1 MGEFGLAAHV
11 MPRPISDDDRDSKEV
26 LRSDSAIVWTLCAL
40 EAAVRQIGKEMLSVL
55 TKKVCPIGVDLGSSY
70 LRMAQLGSNGHG
82 LYLHGVG
89 CEKKPDDMKAGSSE
103 WQRWAAKTVKRIMKH
118 GGFKGKK
125 AVTALPSHDVFI
137 DQIRI
142 QRMPDK
148 KIGEA
153 VVANV
158 RQKLPFDADHAMIKY
173 VVAEQIG
180 PKTSEMDVLVMV
192 VDSVIV
198 ERHLAIYENAG
209 LDVQNIN
216 VWPFAMANS
225 FVEFFSR
232 RREEQDKVAMLLDVA
247 TTSTNIVICRNRDLL
262 LARVVGL
269 GCANFQQDE
278 MIERLISEID
288 ACSRYF
294 EFHCGGMHIERLV
307 FLAGKQADKRI
318 CGKLAEMAQRMQI
331 PAQVGDV
338 LTAVDM
344 QPGCEARVDKCDSQL
359 DWSMSFGLSL
369 SGMGKRNRE

>member
-1 MGEFGLAAHV
+1 MTTTKRVKKCNGLI
-11 MPRPISDDDRDSKEV
+11 PP
-26 LRSDSAIVWTLCAL
+26 LCGHFVPY
-40 EAAVRQIGKEMLSVL
+40 EAAVRQIGKEMFSVL

-89 CEKKPDDMKAGSSE
+89 CEKKPEDMEAGSSE
-103 WQRWAAKTVKRIMKH
+103 WQRWAAKTVKRIMKR

-142 QRMPDK
+142 QRMPEK

-158 RQKLPFDADHAMIKY
+158 RQKLPFDADHATIKY
-173 VVAEQIG
+173 VVAEQMG
-180 PKTSEMDVLVMV
+180 LRTSEMDVLVMV
-192 VDSVIV
+192 VDSIIV

-269 GCANFQQDE
+269 GCDNLQQDE

-307 FLAGKQADKRI
+307 FLAGKHADKRI
-318 CGKLAEMAQRMQI
+318 CSKLTEMAQRMQI
-331 PAQVGDV
+331 PAQIGDV

-344 QPGCEARVDKCDSQL
+344 RPGCEARVSRCDSQL

-369 SGMGKRNRE
+369 SGMGNRNHE

>member
-1 MGEFGLAAHV
+1 VGEFGLAAHV
-11 MPRPISDDDRDSKEV
+11 MPRLISDDDRDSKEV

-40 EAAVRQIGKEMLSVL
+40 EAAVRQIGKEMVSVL

-158 RQKLPFDADHAMIKY
+158 RQKLPFDADHATIKY

-232 RREEQDKVAMLLDVA
+232 RREEQDKVAMLLDMG
-247 TTSTNIVICRNRDLL
+247 TTNTNVVICRNRNLL
-262 LARVVGL
+262 LARVVSL
-269 GCANFQQDE
+269 GFADLEQDE
-278 MIERLISEID
+278 GVQRLISEID

-294 EFHCGGMHIERLV
+294 EFHCRGMHIQRLV
-307 FLAGKQADKRI
+307 FLAAKNVDKKI
-318 CGKLAEMAQRMQI
+318 CYKLAEMAQRMQI
-331 PAQVGDV
+331 PAQIGDV
-338 LTAVDM
+338 LTAVDIR
-344 QPGCEARVDKCDSQL
+344 PGHHAKIDKYDDHI
-359 DWSMSFGLSL
+359 DWSVAFGLSL
-369 SGMGKRNRE
+369 SGRKNVKQK